1 MNLRPYQARAVE
13 SVSAQLAQRDDTL
26 LVAPTGSGKSLL
38 IAAVAEAERQR
49 LARPINVLVGQ
60 HRGELARQ
68 NRERFE
74 RFNRGWAT
82 AAFDADTKRFAR
94 PQGFNGAATFAMVP
108 TLCQPKALA
117 QIPAFDLV
125 LLDEAHHAPAP
136 TWVRTIAA
144 AREKNPALKLVGFT
158 ATPERG
164 DGKALGSVFGSVA
177 EQIGLGEL
185 IESGFLVPPRALA
198 AEAELAGHLR
208 SVSRS
213 CGGRGDFDMTE
224 VAKLIDQEPITN
236 RVIDLWQEAAGSR
249 RTIVFCS
256 TVAHARHVAA
266 AFKARGFSSG
276 VVTGEDEAAQR
287 AGTLRALARGEI
299 QVVVNCMTLTEGF
312 DEQSL
317 GCVVIL
323 RPSAFRSLVIQIIGR
338 GLRIVDPAVYPGL
351 PVKRDCLILDF
362 GGSIEAL
369 DGLDNLLQLGGAGR
383 KREPGPSPMKPC
395 ANMKCRR
402 PIPLSARECPL
413 CGYFYPRRADE
424 PLPSIDPMSIRLR
437 PVEIVLRESP
447 FVWIDLPDP
456 AGRTG
461 RAKIATSEKVW
472 SVVFCD
478 RSGTWHAFGVAPR
491 EVETSAGAVVRDS
504 QPRHLASGAL
514 DVCLSRGDDFL
525 GEHGDARKHGRQARV
540 YHGLP
545 ATQGQ
550 LDLAKKLGLDAGPR
564 PLLYPT
570 ACRITARLA
579 GKIIRTILPDV
590 QAVAA

>member
-1 MNLRPYQARAVE
+1 MNLRPYQERAVE
-13 SVSAQLAQRDDTL
+13 SVSAQLARRDDTL

-49 LARPINVLVGQ
+49 LGRPINVLVGQ

-82 AAFDADTKRFAR
+82 AMFDADTKRFAP
-94 PQGFNGAATFAMVP
+94 PQGFNGAATFAMIP

-117 QIPAFDLV
+117 QLPAFDLF
-125 LLDEAHHAPAP
+125 LLDEAHHGPAP
-136 TWVRTIAA
+136 TYVRTIAA

-164 DGKALGSVFGSVA
+164 DGKTLGSVFGSVA

-185 IESGFLVPPRALA
+185 IEEGFLVPPRALA

-236 RVIDLWQEAAGSR
+236 RMIDLWQEAAGSR

-266 AFKARGFSSG
+266 AFKARGVASG
-276 VVTGEDEAAQR
+276 VVTGEDEATQR

-338 GLRIVDPAVYPGL
+338 GLRIVDPSIYPGL
-351 PVKRDCLILDF
+351 PPKRDCLILDF

-369 DGLDNLLQLGGAGR
+369 DGLDNLLQLGGASR
-383 KREPGPSPMKPC
+383 KRESGPAPMKPC
-395 ANMKCRR
+395 ANVKCRR

-413 CGYFYPRRADE
+413 CGYVYPRRADDQ
-424 PLPSIDPMSIRLR
+424 LPTIDPMSITLR
-437 PVEIVLRESP
+437 PVQIVLRESP

-456 AGRTG
+456 TGRTG

-472 SVVFCD
+472 AVAFSD
-478 RSGTWHAFGVAPR
+478 LQGTWHSFGVAP
-491 EVETSAGAVVRDS
+491 EDVETASGDVARDS
-504 QPRHLASGAL
+504 RPHHLASGSI
-514 DVCLSRGDDFL
+514 DICLSRADNFL

-540 YHGLP
+540 YHSLP
-545 ATQGQ
+545 ATASQVA
-550 LDLAKKLGLDAGPR
+550 LAGRLGLQLGRA

-570 ACRITARLA
+570 ACRITAKLA
-579 GKIIRTILPDV
+579 GKTLRALLPSV
-590 QAVAA
+590 REAA